1 MGLSFACNSTE
12 HGEPA
17 PSGAGSGGLATGGSA
32 SGGITASG
40 GSVASAGTTAA
51 GVAGGGAPSAS
62 SGGQG
67 GTLGGAGGALA
78 GSGGASAGSG
88 GASAGSG
95 GAIALGPCRPPD
107 DIDQPIE
114 KLSQTGCMDPT
125 DLRKMAN
132 FVIPY
137 AVNSPL
143 WSDGADKERG
153 MVLPPGQKIHVK
165 NCMLEPDT
173 CRDGPEDDGDWLFP
187 VGSVLIKNFLFD
199 GKLVETRLFVH
210 ADAKTWVGYGYQ
222 WDEAQ
227 TEATVVPDET
237 RKVMFN
243 TGQRTVEWTYPSRYD
258 CMLCHNKP
266 AGYTL
271 GPETRQLN
279 RMENGKNL
287 LDTLQELGAF
297 DAPLPVPYAPALVTP
312 YAVPEGT
319 PPPTAGNEELTRS
332 YLHSNCAYCHR
343 PEGDFQGIDMRLGI
357 PFAQMGL
364 CNAQPQKGGAGL
376 TTGSLLTPGKPE
388 ESVLWARVKTLDEHD
403 RMPQIG
409 TYKVDEQGLK
419 LITDWI
425 TAITA
430 CP

>member
-1 MGLSFACNSTE
+1 LPAGVSAIMGLSFACNSAE
-12 HGEPA
+12 NGEPA
-17 PSGAGSGGLATGGSA
+17 PSAAGSGGLATGGTA

-40 GSVASAGTTAA
+40 GSIASAGASA
-51 GVAGGGAPSAS
+51 GVAGGGAPNAG

-67 GTLGGAGGALA
+67 GTLGGAGGAL
-78 GSGGASAGSG
+78 AGSG

-125 DLRKMAN
+125 DPRKMAN

-173 CRDGPEDDGDWLFP
+173 CRNGPEDDGDWLFP

-319 PPPTAGNEELTRS
+319 PPATAGNEELTRS

-425 TAITA
+425 TAIAA